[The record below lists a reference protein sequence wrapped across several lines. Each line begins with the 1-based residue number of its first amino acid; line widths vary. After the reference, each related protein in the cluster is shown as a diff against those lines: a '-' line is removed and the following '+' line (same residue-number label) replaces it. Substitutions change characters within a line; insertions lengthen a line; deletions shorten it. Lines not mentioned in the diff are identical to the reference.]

1 MAKKI
6 DFSNINVQVSFN
18 GERNTYNMAHN
29 VGNAMRYTGSVVG
42 DIGFDKLAE
51 TIYFSDG
58 EVEIPD
64 LYIRPLIQVV
74 SEMPIIVAVKRY
86 LIEKLTK
93 G

>member
-6 DFSNINVQVSFN
+6 DFTKINVQVSFN
-18 GERNTYNMAHN
+18 GSCKTFNMAHV

-51 TIYFSDG
+51 TIYFSN
-58 EVEIPD
+58 EPVEIPQEYVAS
-64 LYIRPLIQVV
+64 LAKVI
-74 SEMPIIVAVKRY
+74 SEMPLIAAVKRE
-86 LIEKLTK
+86 LLKQVN